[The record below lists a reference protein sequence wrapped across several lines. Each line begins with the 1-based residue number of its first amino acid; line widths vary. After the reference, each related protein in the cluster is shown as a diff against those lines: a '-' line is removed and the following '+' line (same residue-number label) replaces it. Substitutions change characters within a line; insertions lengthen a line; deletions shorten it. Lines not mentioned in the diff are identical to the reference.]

1 MSTSKHTPGPW
12 LVKAGRNI
20 ETSNGTFY
28 LTYGKDRYGN
38 PLFRDFVELDHNAQ
52 LTAAGPAM
60 HRALRQLYELRHI
73 MLARTGAAGHRQTS
87 DGTWVC
93 DPWTQ
98 AFKDAGEAL
107 EQADTGQRPTG
118 ERGWV

>member
-1 MSTSKHTPGPW
+1 MDRAQADEQLCMHWYDKPSSGGQGVVLDEVTGRTIAVTYESKDAP
-12 LVKAGRNI
+12 LV
-20 ETSNGTFY
+20 
-28 LTYGKDRYGN
+28 
-38 PLFRDFVELDHNAQ
+38 
-52 LTAAGPAM
+52 AAAPTM
-60 HRALRQLYELRHI
+60 RRALRQLYELRRI
-73 MLARTGAAGHRQTS
+73 ILARAGAAGHRQTS
-87 DGTWVC
+87 DGTWIC